1 MSDFVR
7 MHLLKQLNYRNP
19 MTRLDNLESGKIQPS
34 ATVAKMSDLSSN
46 MGEVI
51 TGKFNFYNPTTGQLV
66 GYLTSTPDPA
76 YPNYYMV
83 ALDASGNVQFSVDP
97 STSGA
102 TTMGNGA
109 VTINESGVILVN
121 GLAALIMKDTSGSL
135 ANILIQST
143 TDNNLLIYNQ
153 VVGGDIDQLI
163 ELTDGTGVF
172 NTWHENESLANQS
185 VLTLDAGAA
194 GLRAAFGTDHYIDAL
209 NPSGTG
215 SATVYFN
222 ERNKDIDFNVQGQTD
237 NYLIYA
243 DASTDNVGIGTNT
256 PASKLDVAGSF
267 QCNSITNDT
276 GLAHGTWT
284 PTATAGTNVA
294 ASTDITPNISNYI
307 RVGNQVFFNGSVTI
321 DTTAIGAFTCYL
333 TVPIAS
339 NFNSNFD
346 ANGNGTQPGTGVPN
360 IFSIREDQVNDR
372 LQLDGYSQTAA
383 AVFYRFA
390 GGYIVK

>member
-83 ALDASGNVQFSVDP
+83 ALDPSGNVQFSVDP

-102 TTMGNGA
+102 TTIGNGA
-109 VTINESGVILVN
+109 VTINEN
-121 GLAALIMKDTSGSL
+121 GIVVANSKSVYFTDSTGNSSNIFITTAGDVLYLA
-135 ANILIQST
+135 
-143 TDNNLLIYNQ
+143 DN
-153 VVGGDIDQLI
+153 VVGGYFRFVQK
-163 ELTDGTGVF
+163 LTDLTSANLYWMESTTVPNQAMLDIKPGT
-172 NTWHENESLANQS
+172 T
-185 VLTLDAGAA
+185 
-194 GLRAAFGTDHYIDAL
+194 GLRVAFGTDHYIDAL
-209 NPSGTG
+209 DSSGTG

-267 QCNSITNDT
+267 QCDSITNDT

-390 GGYIVK
+390 GGYIIK

>member
-83 ALDASGNVQFSVDP
+83 ALDPSGNVQFSVDP

-102 TTMGNGA
+102 TTIGNGA
-109 VTINESGVILVN
+109 VTINEN
-121 GLAALIMKDTSGSL
+121 GIVVANSKSVYFTDSTGNSSNIFITTAGDVLYLA
-135 ANILIQST
+135 
-143 TDNNLLIYNQ
+143 DN
-153 VVGGDIDQLI
+153 VVGGYFRFVQK
-163 ELTDGTGVF
+163 LTDLTSANLYWMESTTVPNQAMLDIKPGT
-172 NTWHENESLANQS
+172 T
-185 VLTLDAGAA
+185 
-194 GLRAAFGTDHYIDAL
+194 GLRVAFGTDHYIDAL
-209 NPSGTG
+209 DSSGTG

-267 QCNSITNDT
+267 QCDSITNDT

>member
-83 ALDASGNVQFSVDP
+83 ALDPSGNVQFSVDP

-102 TTMGNGA
+102 TTIGNGA
-109 VTINESGVILVN
+109 VTINENGVLIANTKSIYFVAESGGTNAYI
-121 GLAALIMKDTSGSL
+121 T
-135 ANILIQST
+135 ST
-143 TDNNLLIYNQ
+143 TDNIIHALQDKVGGYWRFFERLTGGTSASLYWREDALNANVSHL
-153 VVGGDIDQLI
+153 VVGGGTAGGKISIDGSTVIWAQK
-163 ELTDGTGVF
+163 DGTETVF
-172 NTWHENESLANQS
+172 NDDSYDINFRVEGAADANLL
-185 VLTLDAGAA
+185 VLDAG
-194 GLRAAFGTDHYIDAL
+194 LDEI
-209 NPSGTG
+209 
-215 SATVYFN
+215 
-222 ERNKDIDFNVQGQTD
+222 
-237 NYLIYA
+237 
-243 DASTDNVGIGTNT
+243 GIGTNA
-256 PASKLDVAGSF
+256 PGSKLDVAGSF
-267 QCNSITNDT
+267 QCDSITNDT

>member
-46 MGEVI
+46 MGEII

-83 ALDASGNVQFSVDP
+83 ALDPSGNVQFSVDP

-102 TTMGNGA
+102 TTIGNGA
-109 VTINESGVILVN
+109 VTINEN
-121 GLAALIMKDTSGSL
+121 GIVVANSKSVYFTDSTGNSSNIFITTAGDVLYLA
-135 ANILIQST
+135 
-143 TDNNLLIYNQ
+143 DN
-153 VVGGDIDQLI
+153 VVGGYFRFVQK
-163 ELTDGTGVF
+163 LTDLTSANLYWMESTTVPNQAMLDIKPGT
-172 NTWHENESLANQS
+172 T
-185 VLTLDAGAA
+185 
-194 GLRAAFGTDHYIDAL
+194 GLRVAFGTDHYIDAL
-209 NPSGTG
+209 DSSGTG

-267 QCNSITNDT
+267 QCDSITNDT

-390 GGYIVK
+390 GGYIIK